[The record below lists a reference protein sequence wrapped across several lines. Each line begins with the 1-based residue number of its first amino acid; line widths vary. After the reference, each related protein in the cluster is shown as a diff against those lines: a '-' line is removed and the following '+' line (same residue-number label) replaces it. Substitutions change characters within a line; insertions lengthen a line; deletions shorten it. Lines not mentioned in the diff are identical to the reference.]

1 MRKLTLSLTKR
12 KQPCII
18 RQNDYFHEQ
27 KSFKFMN
34 FIASFTS
41 IDIIGTSAAVLTT
54 AAMFPQAIKII
65 QTQDVKSIS
74 LWMYIANTIGIVLWG
89 SYGLLLNQKPIIYA
103 NLIAFVPATTILVLK
118 LLYSSKDK

>member
-1 MRKLTLSLTKR
+1 
-12 KQPCII
+12 
-18 RQNDYFHEQ
+18 
-27 KSFKFMN
+27 MN
-34 FIASFTS
+34 FIASFTP

-65 QTQDVKSIS
+65 QTRDVKSIS

-118 LLYSSKDK
+118 LLYSSKNK